1 MIVGDKDDVA
11 PPSLSEAYRAAAA
24 GLGKHVQLAELKD
37 QGHEI
42 LLNPAVL
49 QAVTPLLR

>member
-1 MIVGDKDDVA
+1 MTWHRRPSVKRIALLVA
-11 PPSLSEAYRAAAA
+11 R
-24 GLGKHVQLAELKD
+24 LGKHVQLTELKD

-49 QAVTPLLR
+49 QAVAPLLH